1 MEEIKNIEQKIIVT
15 LKKRFKLK
23 IEEACFA
30 SGSIPKLIILDRT
43 RNIHSYLI
51 ICKKDKNNLLS
62 SQFLH
67 GYNLEKNLIEI
78 TKIQYSSLD
87 RPLFLVYKNESD
99 KSIKAIEVSEIREL
113 FLHDKFSRINLF
125 QLEMDFDKVYPLIKQ
140 EL

>member
-99 KSIKAIEVSEIREL
+99 KSIKAIEVFEIREL
-113 FLHDKFSRINLF
+113 FLNDKFSRINLF

>member
-1 MEEIKNIEQKIIVT
+1 MEEIKNVEQKIIFT

-51 ICKKDKNNLLS
+51 ICKKDKNNLFS

-67 GYNLEKNLIEI
+67 GSNLEKNLIEI
-78 TKIQYSSLD
+78 TRIQYSALD
-87 RPLFLVYKNESD
+87 RPLFLIYKNESD
-99 KSIKAIEVSEIREL
+99 KSIKAIEVSEIKEL
-113 FLHDKFSRINLF
+113 FLQDKFSRINLF
-125 QLEMDFDKVYPLIKQ
+125 QLEIDFDKVSPLIKQ